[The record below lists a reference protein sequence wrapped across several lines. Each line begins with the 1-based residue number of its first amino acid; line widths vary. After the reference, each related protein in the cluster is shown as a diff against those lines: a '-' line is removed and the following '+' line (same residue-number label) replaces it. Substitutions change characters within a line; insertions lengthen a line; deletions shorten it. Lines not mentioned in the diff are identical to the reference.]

1 MADFNNDRRDTVVV
15 REDRKSVWR
24 WLAPLLLVLA
34 LLVGLYILFSPAN
47 EDATINTPDQV
58 QIDTPNAD
66 APDVDVQGDPGSADI
81 DAPNADVDVNRTE
94 DGNDTAQ

>member
-15 REDRKSVWR
+15 ERKKSVWR

-47 EDATINTPDQV
+47 EDATINVPDQV

-66 APDVDVQGDPGSADI
+66 APDVDAPDVDVDPGSV
-81 DAPNADVDVNRTE
+81 DAPNVDVNE
-94 DGNDTAQ
+94 NPDGNNTAQ